1 MEQTNTYWLYLEPY
15 TFISEDA
22 DGFFLYNSQNG
33 EGVSFPKCE
42 ALNLIIGQLQDYNNL
57 YSVRITREE
66 LQKDSIFRFV
76 CTVQVFKL
84 GNLVEGSE
92 PKPIVMP
99 PLLNLQRG
107 VEKLKL
113 HNVSLSE
120 KVLSHLQEIVIYVNG
135 SCGKGCKGCH
145 TLFKQ
150 HLGCTV
156 SGYKLDIHSLKEFLR
171 PIIGTGTAVTLQ
183 GGNVFQYTHL
193 NELLSFLDEA
203 KIPCTLVSDWRNLPA
218 SCDKFPYKEFFFKL
232 LINKLEDSR
241 HIIDTAKTLLRNDI
255 VQSWEAYVTDM
266 EEFEKM
272 DKLSEELGTMDISLD
287 IKPAYTGNNLLFFEE
302 NVFTDEETLRS
313 IHRSRQDIFTLQSMN
328 PTDFGKI
335 ILSADGQVYANIN
348 QKPIG
353 CIHDRLSEML
363 CRELE
368 SNNAW
373 RRTRYNVEPCRNCRF
388 KLICPPLSRLEDT
401 IGRKNLCTIKRQK

>member
-1 MEQTNTYWLYLEPY
+1 MWREIFHIL
-15 TFISEDA
+15 
-22 DGFFLYNSQNG
+22 QNW
-33 EGVSFPKCE
+33 K
-42 ALNLIIGQLQDYNNL
+42 
-57 YSVRITREE
+57 
-66 LQKDSIFRFV
+66 
-76 CTVQVFKL
+76 
-84 GNLVEGSE
+84 
-92 PKPIVMP
+92 
-99 PLLNLQRG
+99 
-107 VEKLKL
+107 
-113 HNVSLSE
+113 
-120 KVLSHLQEIVIYVNG
+120 
-135 SCGKGCKGCH
+135 
-145 TLFKQ
+145 
-150 HLGCTV
+150 
-156 SGYKLDIHSLKEFLR
+156 
-171 PIIGTGTAVTLQ
+171 
-183 GGNVFQYTHL
+183 
-193 NELLSFLDEA
+193 
-203 KIPCTLVSDWRNLPA
+203 
-218 SCDKFPYKEFFFKL
+218 
-232 LINKLEDSR
+232 
-241 HIIDTAKTLLRNDI
+241 
-255 VQSWEAYVTDM
+255 
-266 EEFEKM
+266 EFEKM